1 MGDVFI
7 DIHNATLIN
16 KSLVENSFNK
26 VKREHDEET
35 AKALVKVA
43 EFIEKSKDP
52 TAVALF
58 DNFNQELDKPQPDKS
73 RRKSLI
79 KVRTN
84 IMLRTC

>member
-35 AKALVKVA
+35 GKALVKVA
-43 EFIEKSKDP
+43 EFIEKSKILP
-52 TAVALF
+52 PSHYLIT
-58 DNFNQELDKPQPDKS
+58 
-73 RRKSLI
+73 LI
-79 KVRTN
+79 KN
-84 IMLRTC
+84 